1 MNINRPQNLLPKVWC
16 GPKPCLNNFEC
27 LGHQEL
33 ENIAVV
39 GSAGFIEFVWRDGTD
54 LTP

>member
-1 MNINRPQNLLPKVWC
+1 MLGGLREMAGL
-16 GPKPCLNNFEC
+16 FYYDC